1 MAVCVCL
8 SVCVC
13 YGMLLEVTG
22 GYMRL
27 REDLGCLFLSVSVCV
42 GGYGRL
48 REITGGCRRLREV
61 TRGYGRLREALG
73 CLFLSVCALSYTV
86 ETKNL
91 LCCLRRFL
99 SVFLC
104 FCVCLCLQISVI
116 WRPLG
121 RLLSF
126 SSGIIWNGRFG
137 PNPGR
142 EVTRGSWLSLSVCV

>member
-1 MAVCVCL
+1 MRLREVAGGSWLSL

-13 YGMLLEVTG
+13 LCGRLRGLREVT
-22 GYMRL
+22 
-27 REDLGCLFLSVSVCV
+27 

-48 REITGGCRRLREV
+48 REVTG
-61 TRGYGRLREALG
+61 GYGRLLAVS
-73 CLFLSVCALSYTV
+73 FSLSALSYTV

-91 LCCLRRFL
+91 VCCLHRFL

-126 SSGIIWNGRFG
+126 SSGIMGKRPF
-137 PNPGR
+137 
-142 EVTRGSWLSLSVCV
+142 